1 MGQKDKQVTHIQ
13 EKPTI
18 IKIIRIYLKKVFV
31 YFMLAYNK
39 KNTKNEW
46 DEKMILLGSLVNGV
60 AIIIGSLLGAILRN
74 ISEQMKDTVTKG
86 IGLGVLVLGVQMAF
100 KTSSFIII
108 LISLCLGAMLGE
120 LLGLEDKMNQ
130 FGLFLEKRYAK
141 PNSNFAEG
149 FITASLIFL
158 IGSMG
163 IIGAIESGAAHNH
176 QTLFTKAVM
185 DGFMSIMLTATL
197 GVGVLFSAVP
207 VFLYQGLIAI
217 FASLM
222 MRYVPKELLDLLMS
236 EISAIGGL
244 MILGIGLNIMNI
256 TKIRVSNY
264 LPGILILIAI
274 ITYQFYF

>member
-1 MGQKDKQVTHIQ
+1 M
-13 EKPTI
+13 

-31 YFMLAYNK
+31 YSMLAYNK

-46 DEKMILLGSLVNGV
+46 DEKMILLGSLVNGI

-74 ISEQMKDTVTKG
+74 ISEKMKDTVTKG

-163 IIGAIESGAAHNH
+163 IIGAIESGVAHNH